1 MNKSNEIDSEIQAL
15 RERLSTLSAA
25 VLRVN
30 SSLDLDT
37 VLREILTST
46 RDLAGARYGVITSI
60 DETGQPQDY
69 VTSGFSPDEERQLM
83 EWPPGLRF
91 FEHLRDLPGPLRL
104 TDLPT
109 YIRSIGYDPAPI
121 LPKTFQATPMRH
133 RGMHVGTFF
142 LGRKQGGREFTDEDE
157 EVLVLFASQAAAAIA
172 NARTHRDEQRAR
184 SSLEALVDTSPVGV
198 VVFDA
203 KTGQPVSFNREAR
216 RIVEGLRMP
225 GHGVEQLLDVLTCRF
240 SDGSEVALAEYP
252 IKRVIDDAVTMRAE
266 EVVLSVPDGRRTTML
281 VNSTPIHSTGN
292 AVESMIVTM
301 QDLAPFQE
309 LNRLRAEFLGM
320 VSHELRAP
328 LAAIKGSAATV
339 LGSSR
344 VLDRT
349 EMQQFFRIIEGQADH
364 MDNLI
369 SDLLDAGRI
378 DSGTLSVD
386 SRPVQVS
393 ELVEQAR
400 TTFLSGGGRQ
410 TIRIDLPLDLPRVM
424 ADEQRIVQ
432 VLNNLFSNAS
442 VYAPESSVI
451 HVDAVRD
458 GVYVAISVT
467 DEGQGVSPEQLPYL
481 FQKYTGGGGRRQG
494 VGLGLAICKGLVEA
508 HGGRIRAENAG
519 PGQGTR
525 FTFTIPVVEEIEH
538 GAMDIPT
545 HGERTDRRKPLV
557 LAVDDDP
564 QFLGHVRATLND
576 AGFSLLTTGNPN
588 EVSDLVDEHD
598 PHLVLL
604 DLLLPEMDGIE
615 LMQQVPAL
623 ADRPVIFLSA
633 YGRDETVARALEMGA
648 VDYIVKPF
656 SPTELVARIQTA
668 LRKSDV
674 FPETFQ
680 SGALVIN
687 YEERRVTVSEVP
699 LELTAI
705 EYDLLRVLSTNAGRV
720 VTYENLLRTV
730 WRLTGRE
737 DRRRV
742 RAFVKK
748 LRDKLGD
755 DADNPTYILTE
766 PRVGY
771 RMPRPDDTPDAAG
784 GLGNED
790 PLNSQRA
797 EGEAS

>member
-1 MNKSNEIDSEIQAL
+1 MNESNEIDSEIQAL

-37 VLREILTST
+37 VLREILAST

-83 EWPPGLRF
+83 GWPPGLRF

-133 RGMHVGTFF
+133 CGMHVGTFF
-142 LGRKQGGREFTDEDE
+142 LGMKQGGREFTDEDE
-157 EVLVLFASQAAAAIA
+157 EILVLFASQAAAAIA

-225 GHGVEQLLDVLTCRF
+225 GHGVEHLLDVLTCRF

-281 VNSTPIHSTGN
+281 INSTPIHSTGN

-668 LRKSDV
+668 LRKSDI

-687 YEERRVTVSEVP
+687 YEERRVTVSEIP

-771 RMPRPDDTPDAAG
+771 RMHSTDDAP
-784 GLGNED
+784 
-790 PLNSQRA
+790 
-797 EGEAS
+797 EASGGHE

>member
-1 MNKSNEIDSEIQAL
+1 MNKSNNVESEIQAL
-15 RERLSTLSAA
+15 RERLSKLSAA
-25 VLRVN
+25 VLCVN

-37 VLREILTST
+37 VLHEILTSA
-46 RDLAGARYGVITSI
+46 RDLVSARYGVITSI
-60 DETGQPQDY
+60 DETGRPQDF
-69 VTSGFSPDEERQLM
+69 VTSGFIPDEERLLM

-91 FEHLRDLPGPLRL
+91 FEHLRDIPGPLRL
-104 TDLPT
+104 ADLPA
-109 YIRSIGYDPAPI
+109 YIRSIGYDPDPI

-133 RGMHVGTFF
+133 RGEHVGTFF
-142 LGRKQGGREFTDEDE
+142 LGRKQGGHEFTDEDE

-172 NARTHRDEQRAR
+172 NASTHRNEQRAR

-203 KTGQPVSFNREAR
+203 KTGQPVSVNREAR

-225 GHGVEQLLDVLTCRF
+225 GHGVEQLLEVMTCSF

-252 IKRVIDDAVTMRAE
+252 IKRVIDDAVTVRAE

-281 VNSTPIHSTGN
+281 INSTPIHSVAG

-349 EMQQFFRIIEGQADH
+349 EMQQFFRIIEVQADH
-364 MDNLI
+364 MGSLI

-400 TTFLSGGGRQ
+400 TTFVSGGGRQ

-442 VYAPESSVI
+442 LYAPESSVI
-451 HVDAVRD
+451 HVSAVRD
-458 GVYVAISVT
+458 GVFVAISVT
-467 DEGQGVSPEQLPYL
+467 DEGQGVSPEELPYL
-481 FQKYTGGGGRRQG
+481 FRKYTGGGDRPPRG

-508 HGGRIRAENAG
+508 HGGRIRAEDAG

-525 FTFTIPVVEEIEH
+525 FTFTIPLVEDAGN
-538 GAMDIPT
+538 GAMEVSP
-545 HGERTDRRKPLV
+545 HSRQADRRKPLV

-576 AGFSLLTTGNPN
+576 AGFRLLTTGDTN
-588 EVSDLVDEHD
+588 EVSDLIDEHD

-615 LMQQVPAL
+615 LMQKTPAL

-633 YGRDETVARALEMGA
+633 YGRDETVARALDMGA

-687 YEERRVTVSEVP
+687 YEERRVTVNNVMV
-699 LELTAI
+699 ELTAT
-705 EYDLLRVLSTNAGRV
+705 EYNLLRILSTNAGRV
-720 VTYENLLRTV
+720 VTYETLLRNV
-730 WRLTGRE
+730 WRLDGSV

-755 DADNPTYILTE
+755 DAENPTYIFTE

-771 RMPRPDDTPDAAG
+771 RINRPDDTP
-784 GLGNED
+784 
-790 PLNSQRA
+790 
-797 EGEAS
+797 EASDGHE

>member
-1 MNKSNEIDSEIQAL
+1 MNKSTEMDSEIQAL
-15 RERLSTLSAA
+15 RERLSRLSAA

-37 VLREILTST
+37 VLREILAST

-69 VTSGFSPDEERQLM
+69 VTSGFSSDEEQQLM

-225 GHGVEQLLDVLTCRF
+225 GHGVEQLLEVLTCRF

-281 VNSTPIHSTGN
+281 INSTPILSTGN

-320 VSHELRAP
+320 VSHELRAL

-364 MDNLI
+364 MGNLI

-451 HVDAVRD
+451 HVGAVRD

-668 LRKSDV
+668 MRKSDI

-771 RMPRPDDTPDAAG
+771 RMPRPDDTPDVPG
-784 GLGNED
+784 GLGNEG
-790 PLNSQRA
+790 P
-797 EGEAS
+797 

>member
-1 MNKSNEIDSEIQAL
+1 MNKSNKVDSEIQAL
-15 RERLSTLSAA
+15 RERLSRLSAA
-25 VLRVN
+25 VLCVN

-37 VLREILTST
+37 VLDEILTST
-46 RDLAGARYGVITSI
+46 RDLVGARYGVITTI
-60 DETGQPQDY
+60 DETGQPQDF
-69 VTSGFSPDEERQLM
+69 VTSGFSPDEERLLM
-83 EWPPGLRF
+83 QWPPALRF
-91 FEHLRDLPGPLRL
+91 FEHLRDLPGPFRL
-104 TDLPT
+104 ADVHT
-109 YIRSIGYDPAPI
+109 YIRSIGYAPDPM
-121 LPKTFQATPMRH
+121 LPKTFQSTPMRH
-133 RGMHVGTFF
+133 RGVHVGTFF
-142 LGRKQGGREFTDEDE
+142 LGKKQGGHEFTDEDE
-157 EVLVLFASQAAAAIA
+157 EILVLFASQAAAAIA

-198 VVFDA
+198 AVFDA
-203 KTGQPVSFNREAR
+203 KTGQPVLLNREAR
-216 RIVEGLRMP
+216 RIVEGLRTP
-225 GHGVEQLLDVLTCRF
+225 GHRLEQLLEVLTCHS
-240 SDGSEVALAEYP
+240 SDGREVALAEFP
-252 IKRVIDDAVTMRAE
+252 MKRVIDDAVTVRAE
-266 EVVLSVPDGRRTTML
+266 EVVLSVPDGRRITML
-281 VNSTPIHSTGN
+281 INCTPIHSNAG

-344 VLDRT
+344 VLDRI
-349 EMQQFFRIIEGQADH
+349 EMQQFFRIIEVQADH

-378 DSGTLSVD
+378 DSGMLSVD
-386 SRPVQVS
+386 CKPVQVA

-442 VYAPESSVI
+442 LHAPESSVI
-451 HVDAVRD
+451 YVSAVRD
-458 GVYVAISVT
+458 GVHVAISVT

-481 FQKYTGGGGRRQG
+481 FRKYTGGGDQPRR

-508 HGGRIRAENAG
+508 HGGRIQAENAG
-519 PGQGTR
+519 PGRGTR
-525 FTFTIPVVEEIEH
+525 FTFTIPLVEDAGN
-538 GAMDIPT
+538 GAMEAST
-545 HGERTDRRKPLV
+545 HRRRADQRKPLV

-564 QFLGHVRATLND
+564 QFLGHVRTTLND
-576 AGFSLLTTGNPN
+576 AGFRLLTTGDPN
-588 EVSDLVDEHD
+588 EVSDLIDEHD

-615 LMQQVPAL
+615 LMLKVPAL
-623 ADRPVIFLSA
+623 TDRPVIFLSA

-668 LRKSDV
+668 LRKSDM

-687 YEERRVTVSEVP
+687 YEERRVSLNEVP
-699 LELTAI
+699 LELTAM
-705 EYDLLRVLSTNAGRV
+705 EYDLLRILSTNAGRV
-720 VTYENLLRTV
+720 VTYEILLRNV
-730 WRLTGRE
+730 WRLDTV
-737 DRRRV
+737 DSADSRRRI

-755 DADNPTYILTE
+755 DPSNPTYIFTE

-771 RMPRPDDTPDAAG
+771 RMHRPDDTPDVS
-784 GLGNED
+784 D
-790 PLNSQRA
+790 
-797 EGEAS
+797 

>member
-1 MNKSNEIDSEIQAL
+1 MDKSNEVESEIQAL
-15 RERLSTLSAA
+15 RKRLSKLSEA
-25 VLRVN
+25 VLCVN

-37 VLREILTST
+37 VLHEIVAST
-46 RDLAGARYGVITSI
+46 RDLVGARYGVITTI
-60 DETGQPQDY
+60 DETGQPQDF
-69 VTSGFSPDEERQLM
+69 VTSGFSPDEEQLLM
-83 EWPPGLRF
+83 AWPPALRF

-109 YIRSIGYDPAPI
+109 YIRSIGYAPDPM

-133 RGMHVGTFF
+133 RGVHVGTFF
-142 LGRKQGGREFTDEDE
+142 LGKKQGGREFTDEDE

-172 NARTHRDEQRAR
+172 NARTHRDEQQAR

-203 KTGQPVSFNREAR
+203 KTGQPVLFNREAR

-225 GHGVEQLLDVLTCRF
+225 GHGVEQLLEVLTCRF
-240 SDGSEVALAEYP
+240 SDGHEVVLAEFP
-252 IKRVIDDAVTMRAE
+252 MKQVIDDAVTMRAE

-281 VNSTPIHSTGN
+281 INCTPIHSAAC

-328 LAAIKGSAATV
+328 LAAIKGSATTV

-349 EMQQFFRIIEGQADH
+349 EMQQFFRIVEVQADH
-364 MDNLI
+364 MGNLI

-386 SRPVQVS
+386 SKPVQVS

-400 TTFLSGGGRQ
+400 TTFAGGGGRQ
-410 TIRIDLPLDLPRVM
+410 AIRINLPLDLPRVM

-442 VYAPESSVI
+442 LYAPESSVI
-451 HVDAVRD
+451 HVGAVRT

-481 FQKYTGGGGRRQG
+481 FRKYTGGGGRPHG
-494 VGLGLAICKGLVEA
+494 VGLGLAICKGLIEA
-508 HGGRIRAENAG
+508 HGGRIRAEDAA

-525 FTFTIPVVEEIEH
+525 FTFTIPLVEEAGN
-538 GAMDIPT
+538 GATEVST
-545 HGERTDRRKPLV
+545 HKQHADHRKLLV

-576 AGFSLLTTGNPN
+576 AGFRLLTTGDPK
-588 EVSDLVDEHD
+588 EVPDLIDEHD

-615 LMQQVPAL
+615 LMQKVPAL

-656 SPTELVARIQTA
+656 SPTELVARIQAA

-674 FPETFQ
+674 FPEKFQ

-687 YEERRVTVSEVP
+687 YEERRVTVSEVAV
-699 LELTAI
+699 ELTAT
-705 EYDLLRVLSTNAGRV
+705 EYNLLRILSTNAGRV
-720 VTYENLLRTV
+720 VSYETLLRSV
-730 WRLTGRE
+730 WRSDSLE
-737 DRRRV
+737 DKRRV

-755 DADNPTYILTE
+755 DAENPTYIFTE

-771 RMPRPDDTPDAAG
+771 RMHRPDDTP
-784 GLGNED
+784 
-790 PLNSQRA
+790 
-797 EGEAS
+797 EASGVHE

>member
-1 MNKSNEIDSEIQAL
+1 MNKSNKVDSEIQVL
-15 RERLSTLSAA
+15 RERQSRLSAA
-25 VLRVN
+25 VLCVN

-37 VLREILTST
+37 VLHEILTT
-46 RDLAGARYGVITSI
+46 TCDLVGARCGVITTI
-60 DETGQPQDY
+60 DETGKPQDL
-69 VTSGFSPDEERQLM
+69 VTSGVSPDEKRLMM
-83 EWPPGLRF
+83 EWPPALRF

-104 TDLPT
+104 VDLPA
-109 YIRSIGYDPAPI
+109 YIRSIGYAPD
-121 LPKTFQATPMRH
+121 LTLVKTFQATPMHH
-133 RGMHVGTFF
+133 RGVHVGTFF
-142 LGRKQGGREFTDEDE
+142 VGRKQGGHEFTEEDE
-157 EVLVLFASQAAAAIA
+157 EILVLFASQAAAAVA
-172 NARTHRDEQRAR
+172 NARTFQDERRAR
-184 SSLEALVDTSPVGV
+184 SDLEALVDISPVGV

-203 KTGQPVSFNREAR
+203 KTGQPVLLNREAR

-225 GHGVEQLLDVLTCRF
+225 GHGVEQLLEVMTCRL
-240 SDGSEVALAEYP
+240 SNGHEVTLAEFP
-252 IKRVIDDAVTMRAE
+252 MTRVIDDAVTMRAE
-266 EVVLSVPDGRRTTML
+266 EIVLSVPDGRRITML
-281 VNSTPIHSTGN
+281 INSTSIHSVDG

-301 QDLAPFQE
+301 QDLAPIEE

-339 LGSSR
+339 LGASR

-349 EMQQFFRIIEGQADH
+349 EMQQFFQIIEVQADH

-369 SDLLDAGRI
+369 NDLLDAGRI
-378 DSGTLSVD
+378 DSGMLSVD
-386 SRPVQVS
+386 SKPVQVS

-410 TIRIDLPLDLPRVM
+410 TIRINLPLDLPRVM

-442 VYAPESSVI
+442 LHAPESSVI
-451 HVDAVRD
+451 HVGAVRD
-458 GVYVAISVT
+458 GAYVAISVT
-467 DEGQGVSPEQLPYL
+467 DEGQGVAPEQLPYL
-481 FQKYTGGGGRRQG
+481 FRKYTGGGGRPQG

-508 HGGRIRAENAG
+508 HGGRIRAENVG
-519 PGQGTR
+519 PGQGVR
-525 FTFTIPVVEEIEH
+525 FTFTIPLVEEAGN
-538 GAMDIPT
+538 GAMEAPT
-545 HGERTDRRKPLV
+545 HRLRADRRKPLV

-564 QFLGHVRATLND
+564 QFLVHVRATLND
-576 AGFSLLTTGNPN
+576 AGFRLLTTGNPH
-588 EVSDLVDEHD
+588 EVSDLINEHD

-604 DLLLPEMDGIE
+604 DLLLPEIDGIE

-633 YGRDETVARALEMGA
+633 YGRDETIVRALDLGA

-656 SPTELVARIQTA
+656 SPVELVARIQTA
-668 LRKSDV
+668 LRKSHL

-687 YEERRVTVSEVP
+687 YEERRVTVREVP
-699 LELTAI
+699 VELTAI
-705 EYDLLRVLSTNAGRV
+705 EYNLLRFLSINAGRV
-720 VTYENLLRTV
+720 VTYETLLRRV
-730 WRLTGRE
+730 WRLDAIV

-755 DADNPTYILTE
+755 HADNPTYIFTE

-771 RMPRPDDTPDAAG
+771 RMHRPGNAPETPG
-784 GLGNED
+784 GRGNED
-790 PLNSQRA
+790 P
-797 EGEAS
+797 

>member
-1 MNKSNEIDSEIQAL
+1 MNKSNKVDSEIQAL
-15 RERLSTLSAA
+15 RERLSRLSTA
-25 VLRVN
+25 VLCVN

-37 VLREILTST
+37 VLDEILTST
-46 RDLAGARYGVITSI
+46 RDLVGARYGVITTI
-60 DETGQPQDY
+60 DETGQPQDF
-69 VTSGFSPDEERQLM
+69 VTSGFSPDEERLLM
-83 EWPPGLRF
+83 EWEPALRF

-104 TDLPT
+104 ADVPA
-109 YIRSIGYDPAPI
+109 YIRSIGYAPHPM
-121 LPKTFQATPMRH
+121 LPKTFQSTPMRH
-133 RGMHVGTFF
+133 RGVHVGTFF
-142 LGRKQGGREFTDEDE
+142 LGKKQGGHEFTDKDE

-203 KTGQPVSFNREAR
+203 KTAQPVLLNREAR
-216 RIVEGLRMP
+216 RIVEGLRTP
-225 GHGVEQLLDVLTCRF
+225 GRRLEQLLEVITCRS
-240 SDGSEVALAEYP
+240 SDGREVALAEFP
-252 IKRVIDDAVTMRAE
+252 MKRVIDDAVTVRAE
-266 EVVLSVPDGRRTTML
+266 EVVLSVPDGRRITML
-281 VNSTPIHSTGN
+281 INCTPIHSDAG

-309 LNRLRAEFLGM
+309 LNRLRTEFLGM

-328 LAAIKGSAATV
+328 LAAVKGSAATV

-349 EMQQFFRIIEGQADH
+349 EMQQFFRIIEVQADH

-378 DSGTLSVD
+378 DSGMLSVD
-386 SRPVQVS
+386 CKPVQVA

-442 VYAPESSVI
+442 LHAPESSVI
-451 HVDAVRD
+451 HVGAVRD
-458 GVYVAISVT
+458 GVHVVISVT

-481 FQKYTGGGGRRQG
+481 FRKYTGDGDRPRG

-519 PGQGTR
+519 PGRGTR
-525 FTFTIPVVEEIEH
+525 FTFTIPLVEEAGH
-538 GAMDIPT
+538 GAMEAST
-545 HGERTDRRKPLV
+545 HRRRADQRKPLI

-564 QFLGHVRATLND
+564 QFLGLVRATLND
-576 AGFSLLTTGNPN
+576 AGFRLLTTGDPN
-588 EVSDLVDEHD
+588 EVSDLIDEHS
-598 PHLVLL
+598 PHLALL

-615 LMQQVPAL
+615 LMQKVPAL
-623 ADRPVIFLSA
+623 TDRPVIFLSA

-668 LRKSDV
+668 LRKSDA
-674 FPETFQ
+674 FPEIFQ

-687 YEERRVTVSEVP
+687 YEKRRVSLHEVP
-699 LELTAI
+699 LELTAT
-705 EYDLLRVLSTNAGRV
+705 EYDLLRILSTNAGRV
-720 VTYENLLRTV
+720 VTYEILLRNV
-730 WRLTGRE
+730 WRLDKVDGTDG
-737 DRRRV
+737 RRRI

-755 DADNPTYILTE
+755 DPSNPTYIFTE
-766 PRVGY
+766 SRVGY
-771 RMPRPDDTPDAAG
+771 RMHRPDDAPETQG
-784 GLGNED
+784 
-790 PLNSQRA
+790 
-797 EGEAS
+797 

>member
-1 MNKSNEIDSEIQAL
+1 MNKSNKVDSEIQAL
-15 RERLSTLSAA
+15 RERLSRLSAA
-25 VLRVN
+25 FLCVN

-37 VLREILTST
+37 VLHEILANT
-46 RDLAGARYGVITSI
+46 RDLVGARYGVITTI
-60 DETGQPQDY
+60 DETGQPQDF
-69 VTSGFSPDEERQLM
+69 VTSGFSPDDERLLT
-83 EWPPGLRF
+83 EWSPALRF
-91 FEHLRDLPGPLRL
+91 FEHLRDLPGSLRL
-104 TDLPT
+104 VDLHT
-109 YIRSIGYDPAPI
+109 YIRSIGYVPDPL
-121 LPKTFQATPMRH
+121 LPKTFQATPMCH
-133 RGMHVGTFF
+133 RGVHVGTFF
-142 LGRKQGGREFTDEDE
+142 LGRKQGGYEFTDEDE

-172 NARTHRDEQRAR
+172 NARTYRDEQRVR
-184 SSLEALVDTSPVGV
+184 SSLETLVDISPVGV

-225 GHGVEQLLDVLTCRF
+225 GHGVEQLLEVLTCRF
-240 SDGSEVALAEYP
+240 SDGHEVILAEYP
-252 IKRVIDDAVTMRAE
+252 MKRVIDDALTMRAE

-281 VNSTPIHSTGN
+281 INCAPIYSVGG

-309 LNRLRAEFLGM
+309 LNRLRAEFLGL
-320 VSHELRAP
+320 VSHELRGP

-339 LGSSR
+339 LGASR
-344 VLDRT
+344 VLDHT
-349 EMQQFFRIIEGQADH
+349 EMQQFFRIIEVQADH
-364 MDNLI
+364 MNNLI
-369 SDLLDAGRI
+369 NDLLDAGRI
-378 DSGTLSVD
+378 DSGMLSVD
-386 SRPVQVS
+386 SKPVQVS

-442 VYAPESSVI
+442 LHAPESSVI
-451 HVDAVRD
+451 HVGAVRD
-458 GVYVAISVT
+458 EVYVAISVT

-481 FQKYTGGGGRRQG
+481 FQKYTRDGGRPRG

-525 FTFTIPVVEEIEH
+525 FTFTIPLVEETVN
-538 GAMDIPT
+538 GAMEVPT
-545 HGERTDRRKPLV
+545 HRPRADRRKPLV

-564 QFLGHVRATLND
+564 QFLGHVRTTLNG
-576 AGFSLLTTGNPN
+576 AGFSLITTVNPN
-588 EVSDLVDEHD
+588 EVSDLIDEHD

-615 LMQQVPAL
+615 LMQKVPAL

-633 YGRDETVARALEMGA
+633 YGRDETVVRALEMGA

-656 SPTELVARIQTA
+656 SPMELVARIQTA
-668 LRKSDV
+668 LRKSYV

-687 YEERRVTVSEVP
+687 YEERRVTVREVP
-699 LELTAI
+699 VELTAI
-705 EYDLLRVLSTNAGRV
+705 EYDLLRFLSTNAGRV
-720 VTYENLLRTV
+720 VTYETLLRSV
-730 WRLTGRE
+730 WRLDDID

-755 DADNPTYILTE
+755 DAGNPTYIFTE
-766 PRVGY
+766 PRIGY
-771 RMPRPDDTPDAAG
+771 RMHRPDDAPETPG
-784 GLGNED
+784 GRGNED
-790 PLNSQRA
+790 P
-797 EGEAS
+797 

>member
-1 MNKSNEIDSEIQAL
+1 MNKSNEMDSEIQAL
-15 RERLSTLSAA
+15 RERLSRLSAA

-37 VLREILTST
+37 VLREILAST

-60 DETGQPQDY
+60 DETGHPQDY
-69 VTSGFSPDEERQLM
+69 VTSGFSPDEEQQLM

-142 LGRKQGGREFTDEDE
+142 LGRKQGGHEFTDEDE

-225 GHGVEQLLDVLTCRF
+225 GHGVEQLLEVLTCRF

-281 VNSTPIHSTGN
+281 INSTPIHSTAD

-349 EMQQFFRIIEGQADH
+349 EMQQFFRIIEVQADQ
-364 MDNLI
+364 MGNLI

-400 TTFLSGGGRQ
+400 VTFVSGGGKQ

-451 HVDAVRD
+451 HVGAVRD

-508 HGGRIRAENAG
+508 HGGRIVAENAG

-525 FTFTIPVVEEIEH
+525 FTFTIPMVEEIEH

-604 DLLLPEMDGIE
+604 DLLLPDMDGIE

-680 SGALVIN
+680 SGALAIN

-699 LELTAI
+699 LVLTAI

-730 WRLTGRE
+730 WRLSGLE

-771 RMPRPDDTPDAAG
+771 RMPRPDDAPETPG

-790 PLNSQRA
+790 P
-797 EGEAS
+797 

>member
-1 MNKSNEIDSEIQAL
+1 MNKSNKVDSEIQAL
-15 RERLSTLSAA
+15 RERLSRLSAA
-25 VLRVN
+25 VLCVN

-37 VLREILTST
+37 VLDEILTST
-46 RDLAGARYGVITSI
+46 RDLVGARYGVITTI
-60 DETGQPQDY
+60 DETGQPQDF
-69 VTSGFSPDEERQLM
+69 VTSGFSPDEERLLM
-83 EWPPGLRF
+83 EWEPALLF
-91 FEHLRDLPGPLRL
+91 FEHLRDLSGPLRL
-104 TDLPT
+104 ADLPT
-109 YIRSIGYDPAPI
+109 YIRSIGYAPHPM
-121 LPKTFQATPMRH
+121 LPKTFQSTPMRH
-133 RGMHVGTFF
+133 RGVHVGTFF
-142 LGRKQGGREFTDEDE
+142 LGRKQDGHEFTDKDE
-157 EVLVLFASQAAAAIA
+157 EILVLFATQAAAAIA

-203 KTGQPVSFNREAR
+203 KTAQPVLLNREAR
-216 RIVEGLRMP
+216 RIVEGLRTP
-225 GHGVEQLLDVLTCRF
+225 GRRLEQLLEVMTCRS
-240 SDGSEVALAEYP
+240 SDGREVALAEFP
-252 IKRVIDDAVTMRAE
+252 MKRVIDDAVTVRAE
-266 EVVLSVPDGRRTTML
+266 EVVLSVPDGRRITML
-281 VNSTPIHSTGN
+281 INCTPIHSDAG

-328 LAAIKGSAATV
+328 LAAVKGSAATV

-349 EMQQFFRIIEGQADH
+349 EMQQFFRIIEVQADH

-378 DSGTLSVD
+378 DSGMLSVD
-386 SRPVQVS
+386 SKPVNVA

-424 ADEQRIVQ
+424 ADEHRIVQ

-442 VYAPESSVI
+442 QYAPESSVI
-451 HVDAVRD
+451 HVGAVRD
-458 GVYVAISVT
+458 GVHVAISVT
-467 DEGQGVSPEQLPYL
+467 DEGQGVAPEQLPYL
-481 FQKYTGGGGRRQG
+481 FQKYTGGGDRPRG

-519 PGQGTR
+519 PGRGTR
-525 FTFTIPVVEEIEH
+525 FTFTIPLVEEAGN
-538 GAMDIPT
+538 GAMEAST
-545 HGERTDRRKPLV
+545 HRRRADQRKPLI

-564 QFLGHVRATLND
+564 QFLGLVRATLND
-576 AGFSLLTTGNPN
+576 AGFRLLTTGDPN
-588 EVSDLVDEHD
+588 EVSDLIDEHS
-598 PHLVLL
+598 PHLALL

-615 LMQQVPAL
+615 LMQKVPAL
-623 ADRPVIFLSA
+623 TDRPVIFLSA

-668 LRKSDV
+668 LRKSDA

-687 YEERRVTVSEVP
+687 YEERRVSLSDVP

-705 EYDLLRVLSTNAGRV
+705 EYDLLRILSTNAGRV
-720 VTYENLLRTV
+720 VTYEILLRNV
-730 WRLTGRE
+730 WRLDKVDGT
-737 DRRRV
+737 DSRRRI

-755 DADNPTYILTE
+755 DPSNPTYIFTE

-771 RMPRPDDTPDAAG
+771 RMHRPDDVTDI
-784 GLGNED
+784 
-790 PLNSQRA
+790 
-797 EGEAS
+797 

>member
-37 VLREILTST
+37 VLREILAST

-83 EWPPGLRF
+83 EWPPGLRI

-157 EVLVLFASQAAAAIA
+157 EALVLFASQAAAAIA

-225 GHGVEQLLDVLTCRF
+225 GRGVEQLLDVLTCRF

-281 VNSTPIHSTGN
+281 INSTPIHSTGN

-633 YGRDETVARALEMGA
+633 YGRDETVAKALEMGA

-668 LRKSDV
+668 MRKSDI

-687 YEERRVTVSEVP
+687 SEERRVTVSEVP

-771 RMPRPDDTPDAAG
+771 RMPRPDDTPDAPG

-790 PLNSQRA
+790 P
-797 EGEAS
+797 

>member
-1 MNKSNEIDSEIQAL
+1 
-15 RERLSTLSAA
+15 
-25 VLRVN
+25 
-30 SSLDLDT
+30 
-37 VLREILTST
+37 
-46 RDLAGARYGVITSI
+46 
-60 DETGQPQDY
+60 
-69 VTSGFSPDEERQLM
+69 
-83 EWPPGLRF
+83 
-91 FEHLRDLPGPLRL
+91 
-104 TDLPT
+104 
-109 YIRSIGYDPAPI
+109 
-121 LPKTFQATPMRH
+121 
-133 RGMHVGTFF
+133 
-142 LGRKQGGREFTDEDE
+142 
-157 EVLVLFASQAAAAIA
+157 
-172 NARTHRDEQRAR
+172 
-184 SSLEALVDTSPVGV
+184 
-198 VVFDA
+198 
-203 KTGQPVSFNREAR
+203 
-216 RIVEGLRMP
+216 
-225 GHGVEQLLDVLTCRF
+225 
-240 SDGSEVALAEYP
+240 
-252 IKRVIDDAVTMRAE
+252 
-266 EVVLSVPDGRRTTML
+266 
-281 VNSTPIHSTGN
+281 
-292 AVESMIVTM
+292 
-301 QDLAPFQE
+301 
-309 LNRLRAEFLGM
+309 
-320 VSHELRAP
+320 
-328 LAAIKGSAATV
+328 
-339 LGSSR
+339 
-344 VLDRT
+344 
-349 EMQQFFRIIEGQADH
+349 
-364 MDNLI
+364 
-369 SDLLDAGRI
+369 
-378 DSGTLSVD
+378 
-386 SRPVQVS
+386 
-393 ELVEQAR
+393 
-400 TTFLSGGGRQ
+400 
-410 TIRIDLPLDLPRVM
+410 
-424 ADEQRIVQ
+424 
-432 VLNNLFSNAS
+432 
-442 VYAPESSVI
+442 
-451 HVDAVRD
+451 
-458 GVYVAISVT
+458 
-467 DEGQGVSPEQLPYL
+467 
-481 FQKYTGGGGRRQG
+481 
-494 VGLGLAICKGLVEA
+494 
-508 HGGRIRAENAG
+508 
-519 PGQGTR
+519 
-525 FTFTIPVVEEIEH
+525 
-538 GAMDIPT
+538 MDIPT

-705 EYDLLRVLSTNAGRV
+705 EYDLLRVLSTNADRV

-771 RMPRPDDTPDAAG
+771 RMPRPDDTPDAPG

-790 PLNSQRA
+790 P
-797 EGEAS
+797 

>member
-1 MNKSNEIDSEIQAL
+1 MNKSNEIESEIQAL
-15 RERLSTLSAA
+15 RERLSRLSAA

-37 VLREILTST
+37 VLREILAST

-60 DETGQPQDY
+60 DKTGQPQDY

-83 EWPPGLRF
+83 EWPPGLHF
-91 FEHLRDLPGPLRL
+91 FEHLRDFPGPLRL
-104 TDLPT
+104 SDLPA
-109 YIRSIGYDPAPI
+109 YIRSIGYAPDPTMS
-121 LPKTFQATPMRH
+121 KTFQATPMRH
-133 RGMHVGTFF
+133 RGVHVGTFF
-142 LGRKQGGREFTDEDE
+142 LAGKKGGHEFTDEDE
-157 EVLVLFASQAAAAIA
+157 EVLGLFASQAAAAIA

-184 SSLEALVDTSPVGV
+184 ASLEALVDTSPVGV

-281 VNSTPIHSTGN
+281 INSTPIQSTGN

-545 HGERTDRRKPLV
+545 HGKRTDRGMPLV

-576 AGFSLLTTGNPN
+576 AGFSLLTTGDPN
-588 EVSDLVDEHD
+588 AVSNLIDEHD

-668 LRKSDV
+668 MRKSDV

-771 RMPRPDDTPDAAG
+771 RMPRNDDSPDVPG

-790 PLNSQRA
+790 P
-797 EGEAS
+797 

>member
-1 MNKSNEIDSEIQAL
+1 MNKPNEIDSEIQAL

-37 VLREILTST
+37 VLREILAST

-91 FEHLRDLPGPLRL
+91 FEHLRELPGPLRL

-281 VNSTPIHSTGN
+281 INSTPIHSTGN

-771 RMPRPDDTPDAAG
+771 RMPRPDDTPDAPG

-790 PLNSQRA
+790 P
-797 EGEAS
+797 

>member
-1 MNKSNEIDSEIQAL
+1 MNKSNEMDSEIQAL
-15 RERLSTLSAA
+15 RERLSRLSAA

-37 VLREILTST
+37 VLHEILAST
-46 RDLAGARYGVITSI
+46 RDLVGARYGVITSI
-60 DETGQPQDY
+60 DETGQPRDY
-69 VTSGFSPDEERQLM
+69 VTSGFSLDEERQLL

-104 TDLPT
+104 ADLRT
-109 YIRSIGYDPAPI
+109 YIRSIGYDPDPI

-133 RGMHVGTFF
+133 RGEHVGTFF
-142 LGRKQGGREFTDEDE
+142 LGRKQGGLEFTDEDE

-225 GHGVEQLLDVLTCRF
+225 GHGVEQLLEVLTCRF

-281 VNSTPIHSTGN
+281 INSTPIHSTAD

-301 QDLAPFQE
+301 QDLVPFQE

-349 EMQQFFRIIEGQADH
+349 EMQQFFRIIEVQADQ
-364 MDNLI
+364 MGNLI

-378 DSGTLSVD
+378 DSGTLAVD

-400 TTFLSGGGRQ
+400 VTFVSGGGKQ
-410 TIRIDLPLDLPRVM
+410 TIRIDLPLDLPRVV

-451 HVDAVRD
+451 HVGAVRD
-458 GVYVAISVT
+458 GVFVAISVT

-545 HGERTDRRKPLV
+545 HGERMDRRKPLV

-576 AGFSLLTTGNPN
+576 AGFSLLTTGDPN
-588 EVSDLVDEHD
+588 AVSDLIDEHD

-674 FPETFQ
+674 FPEMFQ

-771 RMPRPDDTPDAAG
+771 RMPRPDDTPDV
-784 GLGNED
+784 LGELGDED
-790 PLNSQRA
+790 P
-797 EGEAS
+797 

>member
-1 MNKSNEIDSEIQAL
+1 MNKSNKVDSEIQAL
-15 RERLSTLSAA
+15 RERLSRLSAA
-25 VLRVN
+25 VLCVN

-37 VLREILTST
+37 VLDEILTST
-46 RDLAGARYGVITSI
+46 RDLVGARYGVITTI
-60 DETGQPQDY
+60 DETGQPQDF
-69 VTSGFSPDEERQLM
+69 VTSGFTPDEEQLLK
-83 EWPPGLRF
+83 EWEPALRF

-104 TDLPT
+104 ADVPT
-109 YIRSIGYDPAPI
+109 YIRSIGYTPHPM
-121 LPKTFQATPMRH
+121 LPKTFQSTPMRH
-133 RGMHVGTFF
+133 RGVHVGTFF

-203 KTGQPVSFNREAR
+203 KTAQPVLLNREGR
-216 RIVEGLRMP
+216 RIVEGLRTP
-225 GHGVEQLLDVLTCRF
+225 GHRLEQLLEVITCRS
-240 SDGSEVALAEYP
+240 SDGRKVSLAEFP
-252 IKRVIDDAVTMRAE
+252 MKRVIDDAVTVRAE
-266 EVVLSVPDGRRTTML
+266 EVVLSVPDGRRITML
-281 VNSTPIHSTGN
+281 INCTPIHSDAG

-328 LAAIKGSAATV
+328 LAAVKGSAATV

-349 EMQQFFRIIEGQADH
+349 EMQQFFRIIEVQADH

-378 DSGTLSVD
+378 DSGMLSVD
-386 SRPVQVS
+386 SKPVNVA

-424 ADEQRIVQ
+424 ADEHRIVQ

-442 VYAPESSVI
+442 QYAPESSVI
-451 HVDAVRD
+451 HVGAVRD
-458 GVYVAISVT
+458 GVHVAISVT
-467 DEGQGVSPEQLPYL
+467 DEGQGVAPEQLPYL
-481 FQKYTGGGGRRQG
+481 FRKYTGDGDRPRG

-519 PGQGTR
+519 PGRGTR
-525 FTFTIPVVEEIEH
+525 FTFTIPLVEEAGH
-538 GAMDIPT
+538 GAMEAST
-545 HGERTDRRKPLV
+545 HRRRADQRKPLI

-564 QFLGHVRATLND
+564 QFLGLVRATLND
-576 AGFSLLTTGNPN
+576 AGFRLLTTGDPN
-588 EVSDLVDEHD
+588 EVSDLIDEHS
-598 PHLVLL
+598 PHLALL

-615 LMQQVPAL
+615 LMQKVPAL
-623 ADRPVIFLSA
+623 TDRPVIFLSA

-668 LRKSDV
+668 LRKSDA

-687 YEERRVTVSEVP
+687 YEERRVSLSDVP

-705 EYDLLRVLSTNAGRV
+705 EYDLLRILSTNAGRV
-720 VTYENLLRTV
+720 VTYEILLRNV
-730 WRLTGRE
+730 WRLDKVDGT
-737 DRRRV
+737 DSRRRI

-755 DADNPTYILTE
+755 DPSNPTYIFTE

-771 RMPRPDDTPDAAG
+771 RMHRPDDVTDI
-784 GLGNED
+784 
-790 PLNSQRA
+790 
-797 EGEAS
+797 

>member
-1 MNKSNEIDSEIQAL
+1 
-15 RERLSTLSAA
+15 
-25 VLRVN
+25 
-30 SSLDLDT
+30 
-37 VLREILTST
+37 
-46 RDLAGARYGVITSI
+46 
-60 DETGQPQDY
+60 
-69 VTSGFSPDEERQLM
+69 
-83 EWPPGLRF
+83 
-91 FEHLRDLPGPLRL
+91 
-104 TDLPT
+104 
-109 YIRSIGYDPAPI
+109 
-121 LPKTFQATPMRH
+121 
-133 RGMHVGTFF
+133 
-142 LGRKQGGREFTDEDE
+142 
-157 EVLVLFASQAAAAIA
+157 
-172 NARTHRDEQRAR
+172 
-184 SSLEALVDTSPVGV
+184 
-198 VVFDA
+198 
-203 KTGQPVSFNREAR
+203 
-216 RIVEGLRMP
+216 
-225 GHGVEQLLDVLTCRF
+225 
-240 SDGSEVALAEYP
+240 
-252 IKRVIDDAVTMRAE
+252 
-266 EVVLSVPDGRRTTML
+266 
-281 VNSTPIHSTGN
+281 
-292 AVESMIVTM
+292 
-301 QDLAPFQE
+301 
-309 LNRLRAEFLGM
+309 
-320 VSHELRAP
+320 
-328 LAAIKGSAATV
+328 
-339 LGSSR
+339 
-344 VLDRT
+344 
-349 EMQQFFRIIEGQADH
+349 MQQFFQIIEGQADR
-364 MDNLI
+364 MVNLI

-400 TTFLSGGGRQ
+400 VTFVSGGGNQ
-410 TIRIDLPLDLPRVM
+410 TIRIDLPLDLPRVV

-442 VYAPESSVI
+442 AYAPESSVI

-458 GVYVAISVT
+458 GVFVAISVT

-538 GAMDIPT
+538 GAMEIPT

-604 DLLLPEMDGIE
+604 DLLMPEMDGIE

-668 LRKSDV
+668 MRKSDV

-771 RMPRPDDTPDAAG
+771 RMPRHDDSPDVPG

-790 PLNSQRA
+790 P
-797 EGEAS
+797 

>member
-37 VLREILTST
+37 VLREILAST

-184 SSLEALVDTSPVGV
+184 SSLEALVDPSPVGV

-281 VNSTPIHSTGN
+281 INSTPIHSTGN

-364 MDNLI
+364 MGNLI

-451 HVDAVRD
+451 HVGAVRD

-545 HGERTDRRKPLV
+545 HG
-557 LAVDDDP
+557 
-564 QFLGHVRATLND
+564 
-576 AGFSLLTTGNPN
+576 
-588 EVSDLVDEHD
+588 
-598 PHLVLL
+598 
-604 DLLLPEMDGIE
+604 
-615 LMQQVPAL
+615 
-623 ADRPVIFLSA
+623 
-633 YGRDETVARALEMGA
+633 
-648 VDYIVKPF
+648 
-656 SPTELVARIQTA
+656 
-668 LRKSDV
+668 
-674 FPETFQ
+674 
-680 SGALVIN
+680 
-687 YEERRVTVSEVP
+687 
-699 LELTAI
+699 
-705 EYDLLRVLSTNAGRV
+705 
-720 VTYENLLRTV
+720 
-730 WRLTGRE
+730 
-737 DRRRV
+737 
-742 RAFVKK
+742 
-748 LRDKLGD
+748 
-755 DADNPTYILTE
+755 
-766 PRVGY
+766 
-771 RMPRPDDTPDAAG
+771 
-784 GLGNED
+784 
-790 PLNSQRA
+790 
-797 EGEAS
+797 

>member
-1 MNKSNEIDSEIQAL
+1 MKKSDKVDSEIQVL
-15 RERLSTLSAA
+15 RERVSKLSAA
-25 VLRVN
+25 VLCVN

-37 VLREILTST
+37 VLPEILAST
-46 RDLAGARYGVITSI
+46 RDLVGARYGWMATI
-60 DETGQPQDY
+60 DETGQPQDF
-69 VTSGFSPDEERQLM
+69 VTSGFSPEEEQQLIA
-83 EWPPGLRF
+83 WPPALRF

-104 TDLPT
+104 ADLST
-109 YIRSIGYDPAPI
+109 YIRSIGYAPDP
-121 LPKTFQATPMRH
+121 LMSKSFQATPMRH
-133 RGMHVGTFF
+133 RGVHVGIFF
-142 LGRKQGGREFTDEDE
+142 LGWKQGGHEFTDEDE

-172 NARTHRDEQRAR
+172 NARTYQDEQRAR
-184 SSLEALVDTSPVGV
+184 SNLEALVDTSPVGV

-203 KTGQPVSFNREAR
+203 KTGQPVSFNREAK
-216 RIVEGLRMP
+216 RIVEELRMP
-225 GHGVEQLLDVLTCRF
+225 GHGAEQLLEVLTCRF
-240 SDGSEVALAEYP
+240 SDGSEVALAELP
-252 IKRVIDDAVTMRAE
+252 MKRVINDAVTMRAE
-266 EVVLSVPDGRRTTML
+266 EVILSVPDGRRTTML
-281 VNSTPIHSTGN
+281 INCTPIHSAAG

-339 LGSSR
+339 LGTSR
-344 VLDRT
+344 VLDRI
-349 EMQQFFRIIEGQADH
+349 EMQQFFRIIEVQADH

-378 DSGTLSVD
+378 DSGMLSVD
-386 SRPVQVS
+386 SKSVQVS

-400 TTFLSGGGRQ
+400 TTFLSGGGKQ
-410 TIRIDLPLDLPRVM
+410 TIRIDLPQDLPRVM
-424 ADEQRIVQ
+424 ADKQRIVQ

-442 VYAPESSVI
+442 LYAPESSVI
-451 HVDAVRD
+451 HVGAVRD
-458 GVYVAISVT
+458 GVHVAISVT
-467 DEGQGVSPEQLPYL
+467 DEGQGVSPDQLPYL
-481 FQKYTGGGGRRQG
+481 FRKYTGGGGRPRG

-519 PGQGTR
+519 PGLGTR
-525 FTFTIPVVEEIEH
+525 FTFTIPVVEEAGD
-538 GAMDIPT
+538 GAMDVPT
-545 HGERTDRRKPLV
+545 RKSADLQKPIV

-564 QFLGHVRATLND
+564 QFLGHVRTTLND

-588 EVSDLVDEHD
+588 EVSELIDEHD

-615 LMQQVPAL
+615 LMLKIPAL

-633 YGRDETVARALEMGA
+633 YGRDETVARALEVGA

-668 LRKSDV
+668 LRKSNV
-674 FPETFQ
+674 FPDTFQ

-687 YEERRVTVSEVP
+687 YEERRVTVREVP
-699 LELTAI
+699 VKLTVI
-705 EYDLLRVLSTNAGRV
+705 EYNLLRFLSTNAGHV
-720 VTYENLLRTV
+720 VTYETLLRNV
-730 WRLTGRE
+730 WRVHGSE

-755 DADNPTYILTE
+755 DADNPTYIFTE

-771 RMPRPDDTPDAAG
+771 RMNRPDDAPETSG
-784 GLGNED
+784 GRGNEL
-790 PLNSQRA
+790 P
-797 EGEAS
+797 